1 MHAAAGDAALRPPR
15 RIHSPAT
22 WFPGGNYGSSQGA
35 QILLLRGWV
44 GGGPQVVDVEAN
56 RELAAAL
63 NVPAVILPRLAHDVM
78 LDTRWR
84 EAAAELGRWL
94 SALPPAAK

>member
-1 MHAAAGDAALRPPR
+1 M
-15 RIHSPAT
+15 
-22 WFPGGNYGSSQGA
+22 
-35 QILLLRGWV
+35 
-44 GGGPQVVDVEAN
+44 EAN